1 MKNRHAGGRT
11 MRLSGIF
18 GIPANVGL
26 ILALICLTVLDA
38 IAGPKVKEQ
47 AEPWR
52 FAFGV
57 EYMAP
62 GLAEIY
68 AAMGAS
74 WTKNAP
80 NLFHW
85 GAIEPNPPVGGKHTY
100 DWAWPDML
108 IGEYQKAGF
117 RDFHIYTMA
126 SNKWAMTKPKSL
138 YKRLRP
144 GGAGTR
150 TYALKP
156 GYLKD
161 YESYIRSMVERYDCD
176 GKDDMPGLLYPVR
189 YWEIEAEWHTFWKG
203 TTEEYLELLAVA
215 NKAVRQADPEGKII
229 LVGFCLYD
237 LFDGEPDQ
245 KEIEHRISNPRPP
258 IYKKKVARKVYSE
271 VKELLRHPELF
282 DAIEFHALGDWTEI
296 IGYTKFFRDEM
307 KKHGYQKP
315 IWAGDVNFSINPMIF
330 WNRPYYPYVGKQKR
344 GILKV
349 LKAVDKGGD
358 PQHDETVRW
367 FRAEQASFT
376 AKKTLCS
383 IGEGLAGINMGNLGD
398 IPFPSMLLRFTGS
411 AEFCGLIDVKGRG
424 PTTKQPRN
432 WWAPVI
438 PGQPRPAYWTMKLL
452 IEKLWPYTATTRLS
466 LGKGI
471 YAWRCYKPVPASHK
485 PASIVFI
492 WYEDGKGQLPG
503 DPEPEVNV
511 SIPTKASSARL
522 VRIITAPGKRTA
534 TEKPIAVNNG
544 RIVLSVG
551 ETPLLI
557 EEQAAGRP
565 QILRR

>member
-1 MKNRHAGGRT
+1 
-11 MRLSGIF
+11 MRFSGIF
-18 GIPANVGL
+18 RITTNVGL
-26 ILALICLTVLDA
+26 VFALICFTALDA
-38 IAGPKVKEQ
+38 IAGPKGKEQ
-47 AEPWR
+47 PEPWR

-57 EYMAP
+57 EYMTF
-62 GLAEIY
+62 GVAEIY
-68 AAMGAS
+68 AASGAS

-80 NLFHW
+80 NRWQW
-85 GAIEPNPPVGGKHTY
+85 GAIEPEPPVDGKHTY
-100 DWAWPDML
+100 VWDFPDAL
-108 IGEYQKAGF
+108 ISEYQKAGF
-117 RDFHIYTMA
+117 RNFHIYTMA
-126 SNKWAMTKPKSL
+126 SNDWAMTKPKNL

-144 GGAGTR
+144 GGAGAR
-150 TYALKP
+150 TYPLKP
-156 GYLKD
+156 GYLKG

-203 TTEEYLELLAVA
+203 TAEEYLELLAVA
-215 NKAVRQADPEGKII
+215 NKAVRQADPEAKII
-229 LVGFCLYD
+229 LPGFCLYD

-245 KEIEHRISNPRPP
+245 KEIERRISQTRVPVSS
-258 IYKKKVARKVYSE
+258 KVKRRVIGE
-271 VKELLRHPELF
+271 IQELLRHPELF
-282 DAIEFHALGDWTEI
+282 DAVEFHALGDWTEI
-296 IGYTKFFRDEM
+296 MGYTKFFRDEM
-307 KKHGYQKP
+307 KKNGYQKP

-330 WNRPYYPYVGKQKR
+330 WNKAYYPYVGKQKR

-358 PQHDETVRW
+358 PRHDETVRW

-376 AKKTLCS
+376 AKKILCS
-383 IGEGLAGINMGNLGD
+383 VGEGLAGINMGNLTD
-398 IPFPSMLLRFTGS
+398 IPFPGMFLRFSGT
-411 AEFCGLIDVKGRG
+411 AAFCGLIDMKGRG
-424 PTTKQPRN
+424 PAPREPSK

-438 PGQPRPAYWTMKLL
+438 PGEPRPAYWTMKLL

-485 PASIVFI
+485 PASVVFI
-492 WYEDGKGQLPG
+492 WYEDGKGPLPG

-511 SIPTKASSARL
+511 SIPTKATSARL

-534 TEKPIAVNNG
+534 TEKPIAVKNG
-544 RIVLSVG
+544 KIVLTIG

-565 QILRR
+565 